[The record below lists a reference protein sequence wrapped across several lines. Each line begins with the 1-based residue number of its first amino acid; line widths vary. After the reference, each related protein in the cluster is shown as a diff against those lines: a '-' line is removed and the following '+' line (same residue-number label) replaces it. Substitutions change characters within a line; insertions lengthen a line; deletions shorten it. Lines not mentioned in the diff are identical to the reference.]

1 MSSDQTDK
9 TQTEIAVQ
17 EFSGA
22 ANNKRLKLEDCL
34 SVFIMGVLALITFAN
49 VLVRY
54 FSNQSFA
61 WTEEISIFF
70 LIILTMVGSS
80 SAFVRYQ
87 HIRIEYFADNGSAA
101 KKWWFSIASNASVLL
116 FFVLF
121 TVLSL
126 KMALLNWN
134 CIQCQQGLFVSNYPI
149 VIRLALPPAAAVL
162 VLMLCS
168 CTRPSQGYC
177 LPWIISSG
185 LNP

>member
-126 KMALLNWN
+126 KMALDDYTYGDTSPAIGVPNWWYSMWMPLLSLL
-134 CIQCQQGLFVSNYPI
+134 ITW
-149 VIRLALPPAAAVL
+149 RLAGIMQDLIKV
-162 VLMLCS
+162 
-168 CTRPSQGYC
+168 RPT
-177 LPWIISSG
+177 
-185 LNP
+185 